1 MDILEKAKDVTENKR
16 ENEYG
21 DEDMCFE
28 HIAHLWH
35 EYLSIKC
42 EQSQGVTKLEKKDVA
57 HMMILMKIARELM
70 GHKGDN
76 YVDIA
81 GYARC
86 ASRMSG
92 DEEIGDDKDV

>member
-1 MDILEKAKDVTENKR
+1 MIDILEKAKDVTENKR

-21 DEDMCFE
+21 EGDKCFE

-35 EYLSIKC
+35 EYLSIK
-42 EQSQGVTKLEKKDVA
+42 SQESEGSTKLEKKDVA

-70 GHKGDN
+70 GHKEDN

-92 DEEIGDDKDV
+92 DEKSSKQNL